1 MSRVVPLI
9 GGAVFAA
16 LGGGMLWAGFH
27 LYAAADLLIR
37 EGLVAEASVIAVRTE
52 TRRTREP
59 YHGDAQ
65 GQGRGLPGEPGVY
78 TYEVDIPTL
87 RFVAHDGA
95 EVEVDGPVHKP
106 ADLAVG
112 EMVPVRYLADDPP
125 GARMSAEL
133 DNPVGIYA
141 LWALGSATLL
151 PGLIMVWSAARRRF

>member
-1 MSRVVPLI
+1 MNRVVPLI
-9 GGAVFAA
+9 GGTVFAA
-16 LGGGMLWAGFH
+16 LGAGMLWAGFH
-27 LYAAADLLIR
+27 LHAGADLLTR
-37 EGLVAEASVIAVRTE
+37 EGLEAEASVIAVRTE

-87 RFVAHDGA
+87 RFVSVDREAVD
-95 EVEVDGPVHKP
+95 VDGPAQRP
-106 ADLAVG
+106 GELAVG
-112 EMVPVRYLADDPP
+112 AKVPVRYIVGDPQ
-125 GARMSAEL
+125 GARMSADL

-151 PGLIMVWSAARRRF
+151 PGLIMVWSALRRRH